1 MKIITLDPG
10 KLNFAAAVMEDRKV
24 LETRYL
30 RPIRSL
36 LWEDFTGEVKAFRD
50 DYFKFL
56 TEVEPDC
63 VLAERFMARPGVQH
77 GAVGEFIN
85 IMLGVIG
92 VVNASKGIPTHLVTS
107 AQWKTYIAKRYG
119 ELPRSRGMKVHFP
132 HLSIHE
138 ADALGIAVYAME
150 KELGEEGK
158 LLKKVRRLR
167 RYPHVGKAPKN

>member
-1 MKIITLDPG
+1 
-10 KLNFAAAVMEDRKV
+10 
-24 LETRYL
+24 
-30 RPIRSL
+30 
-36 LWEDFTGEVKAFRD
+36 
-50 DYFKFL
+50 
-56 TEVEPDC
+56 
-63 VLAERFMARPGVQH
+63 MARTGGQH
-77 GAVGEFIN
+77 GSVGEFIN
-85 IMLGVIG
+85 LMLGVIG
-92 VVNASKGIPTHLVTS
+92 VVNASKGIPTHLVTA

-119 ELPRSRGMKVHFP
+119 ELPRSKGMKVHFP